1 MWPWIKK
8 HRLLNLSR
16 LLGLSLLL
24 TFLVGCAALD
34 EVLEEQPSGTA
45 VEQGANQGQ
54 GEADVDGQSP
64 GQGQGQES
72 GAQNPDSA
80 SSLSAAFEALGDEK
94 GELKEFRSVALHL
107 LEYGEL
113 PDYFITK
120 SEARELGWV
129 AQEGN
134 LHEVAP
140 GASIGGDGFQNRE
153 KLLPAAQGRKWY
165 EADINYTGGT
175 RGADRIVFSNDG
187 LIYMTR
193 DHYKSFVRMDGG
205 EE

>member
-1 MWPWIKK
+1 MWQWIKK

-24 TFLVGCAALD
+24 TFLVGCAALN

-45 VEQGANQGQ
+45 LEQEAGHGQGQ
-54 GEADVDGQSP
+54 E
-64 GQGQGQES
+64 QGQES
-72 GAQNPDSA
+72 GAQNPDFA
-80 SSLSAAFEALGDEK
+80 SSLSAAFEALGNEK
-94 GELKEFRSVALHL
+94 GELDEFRSVALHL

-175 RGADRIVFSNDG
+175 RGADRIVFSSDG

-193 DHYKSFVRMDGG
+193 DHYKSFLRIDGG